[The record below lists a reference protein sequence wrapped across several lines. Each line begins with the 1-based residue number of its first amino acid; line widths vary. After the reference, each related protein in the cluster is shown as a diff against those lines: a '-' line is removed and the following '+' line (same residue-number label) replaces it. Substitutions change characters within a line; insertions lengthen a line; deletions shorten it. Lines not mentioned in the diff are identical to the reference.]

1 MSKSAVNFGS
11 GRVRPRKATLGG
23 RLLPSKI
30 HETMPLQISL
40 TALVEVDAEVLAWL
54 QQAYDQNC

>member
-1 MSKSAVNFGS
+1 
-11 GRVRPRKATLGG
+11 
-23 RLLPSKI
+23 
-30 HETMPLQISL
+30 MPLQISL